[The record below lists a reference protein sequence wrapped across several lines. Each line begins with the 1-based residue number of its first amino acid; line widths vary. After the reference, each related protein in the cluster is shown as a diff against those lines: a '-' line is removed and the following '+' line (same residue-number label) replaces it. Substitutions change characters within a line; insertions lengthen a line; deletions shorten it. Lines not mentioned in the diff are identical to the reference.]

1 MRPNFWH
8 SSDSTANAANR
19 GHSQRDGEMEFAVP
33 GDTNIE
39 GSGILALHSQLTFD
53 CSERRV
59 LTVGRLGT
67 SLLRFLGDVRFGET
81 SLLEADILPVPLGR
95 VLPWLWLFIGFVCSV
110 DTYLSAKFPIF
121 LHALE
126 MNPVGRLLLRVDGG
140 DPALLIA
147 AKFFTGMLVM
157 SVLILSHR
165 WYSKM
170 CWVLSISLTL
180 FQVWL
185 LGFLLLA

>member
-1 MRPNFWH
+1 
-8 SSDSTANAANR
+8 
-19 GHSQRDGEMEFAVP
+19 
-33 GDTNIE
+33 
-39 GSGILALHSQLTFD
+39 
-53 CSERRV
+53 
-59 LTVGRLGT
+59 
-67 SLLRFLGDVRFGET
+67 
-81 SLLEADILPVPLGR
+81 
-95 VLPWLWLFIGFVCSV
+95 
-110 DTYLSAKFPIF
+110 
-121 LHALE
+121 